1 MRRDEEEASPTNLS
15 PEIKRKSRM
24 SQLVTRITSFKA
36 SSRIARSQRPL
47 SYHPPARPSIE
58 PVGEPQK
65 PPVMKEQTVQVEVAP
80 GKDTAT
86 TTPAQDDISPPNI
99 VVKEPTPT
107 PQEEKP
113 SDERGIPQHE
123 GDSTQEGG
131 TEPLEGNHV
140 EPHPVVE
147 STEAKP
153 HPMHSAHTASSDRE
167 PSAPRD
173 EPALHV
179 EVQQGEEE
187 SAAAA
192 TAAVEVWQEETL
204 GEGDTTVAAPLST
217 ESANQEEGH
226 TAATEREVEH
236 TAATTQ
242 EPPASHSRAE
252 PSAEVPTEPTDEVPA
267 KPTDEVPTEPT
278 DEVPTEPMD
287 DVPTEPTDE
296 VPTEPTDEVP
306 AKPTDEVPTEP
317 TNEVPT
323 EPTDEVP
330 SEPTNE
336 VPTEPMDDIPTEP
349 TDEVPAKPTDEVP
362 TEPPHD
368 VPSKPS
374 DDVRTRP
381 TANKPTKTSAGVKRF
396 ELPTVPTMPTLP
408 ADVREYLS
416 QRFAADEIKEHL
428 MALSSEGEEP
438 EDLPLPPMYRSF
450 SISCDHDD
458 DYAAPSMD
466 ELRLFL
472 ADCA

>member
-1 MRRDEEEASPTNLS
+1 
-15 PEIKRKSRM
+15 M
-24 SQLVTRITSFKA
+24 SKLVTRITSFKA
-36 SSRIARSQRPL
+36 SSRIGRSQRPL

-80 GKDTAT
+80 SKDTAA
-86 TTPAQDDISPPNI
+86 TTPAQDDTTPPNI

-107 PQEEKP
+107 PQEENP
-113 SDERGIPQHE
+113 PDEGGVPQHE
-123 GDSTQEGG
+123 GGFIQEGG

-147 STEAKP
+147 SPKAKP
-153 HPMHSAHTASSDRE
+153 HPLHAAHTASSDRE

-179 EVQQGEEE
+179 DVQQEEEE
-187 SAAAA
+187 SVAAE
-192 TAAVEVWQEETL
+192 TAAVETRQEGALVE
-204 GEGDTTVAAPLST
+204 GETTVAAPLST
-217 ESANQEEGH
+217 ESANQEEVR
-226 TAATEREVEH
+226 TAAIEREVEH

-252 PSAEVPTEPTDEVPA
+252 PTDEVPTKPTDEVPPEPTDEMPTE
-267 KPTDEVPTEPT
+267 PTDEVPTEPT
-278 DEVPTEPMD
+278 DEVPTEPTD
-287 DVPTEPTDE
+287 AVHPEPTDERPPEPTEEVPTEPTDE

-306 AKPTDEVPTEP
+306 TKPTDEVPTKH
-317 TNEVPT
+317 
-323 EPTDEVP
+323 
-330 SEPTNE
+330 
-336 VPTEPMDDIPTEP
+336 I
-349 TDEVPAKPTDEVP
+349 DEVP
-362 TEPPHD
+362 T
-368 VPSKPS
+368 KPT
-374 DDVRTRP
+374 DDVRTKP
-381 TANKPTKTSAGVKRF
+381 TANMPTKTSTGIKRY

-428 MALSSEGEEP
+428 VALSSEGEEP

-458 DYAAPSMD
+458 DYAAPAMD

>member
-1 MRRDEEEASPTNLS
+1 
-15 PEIKRKSRM
+15 M

-86 TTPAQDDISPPNI
+86 TTPAQDDHSPPNI

-147 STEAKP
+147 STEAMP
-153 HPMHSAHTASSDRE
+153 HTLHSAHTASSDRE

-217 ESANQEEGH
+217 ESASQEEGH

-236 TAATTQ
+236 TAVTTQ

-252 PSAEVPTEPTDEVPA
+252 PSAEVPTEPTN
-267 KPTDEVPTEPT
+267 KVPTEPT

-287 DVPTEPTDE
+287 DVPTEPTNEVPTEPMDDVPTKPTDEVPTEPTNEVPTEPTDE

-306 AKPTDEVPTEP
+306 AKPTDEVPTKPTDEVPTKP

-323 EPTDEVP
+323 E
-330 SEPTNE
+330 
-336 VPTEPMDDIPTEP
+336 
-349 TDEVPAKPTDEVP
+349 PTDEVP

-428 MALSSEGEEP
+428 VALSSEGEEP